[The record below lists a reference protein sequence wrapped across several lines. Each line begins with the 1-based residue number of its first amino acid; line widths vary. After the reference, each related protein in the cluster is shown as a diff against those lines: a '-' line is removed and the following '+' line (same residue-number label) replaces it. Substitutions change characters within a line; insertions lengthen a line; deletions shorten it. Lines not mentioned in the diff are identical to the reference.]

1 MRLSIEFHSSFAGHQ
16 HRMEYYMISTPGC
29 CQDYTSVEAVERE
42 VLGSK
47 WWIVGLMDRDFILL
61 SAFPSQIFWPTATA
75 RV

>member
-1 MRLSIEFHSSFAGHQ
+1 
-16 HRMEYYMISTPGC
+16 MISTPDC

-61 SAFPSQIFWPTATA
+61 SAFPQPDFLAHCYCQSLALLWDPKKKDPLPTLCL
-75 RV
+75 